1 MSTSSTEQPDGF
13 GFQPGELIPSA
24 PYIFPGEE
32 ELCYALEFAAEFGD
46 YIPVIGWIVALVAEI
61 IDAILQLI
69 DELVLVFT
77 GKARAQDTLTV
88 AGRLARGVNPAA
100 TLMAVQIHR
109 NLSQNNIVLSSSDA
123 ADQKI
128 LGDIRKQGEAM
139 LVAQGA
145 TQARATTVVDHVWTQ
160 TTSKTQPLPVEL
172 NSPLPSQLT
181 LLGTIAQQ
189 ALYVK
194 TYNQAIQ
201 NGDDPQQAAKKA
213 TDKLLQGSKLG
224 DLGKMRV
231 VPMPLPVLPQP
242 PICPAGFTWDDQL
255 KQCVANPN
263 SPPPPPPPPG
273 NPAPCPPFTALP
285 TCLPAAPGADPDQD
299 EVGNSAIP
307 IAYWLSI
314 IAIYAMNL
322 FQSITTQTS
331 SGEPAD
337 PVTCTQLTAQ
347 VALITAQLEAITTA
361 ITNLVQ
367 PGASNPEPPPVVN
380 VTVEPAPIVIEPGSS
395 TPADL
400 SHLNAA
406 ADADTAARN
415 LTAANYVLTR
425 SQVAADFATL
435 ATELQ

>member
-1 MSTSSTEQPDGF
+1 
-13 GFQPGELIPSA
+13 
-24 PYIFPGEE
+24 
-32 ELCYALEFAAEFGD
+32 
-46 YIPVIGWIVALVAEI
+46 
-61 IDAILQLI
+61 
-69 DELVLVFT
+69 
-77 GKARAQDTLTV
+77 
-88 AGRLARGVNPAA
+88 
-100 TLMAVQIHR
+100 MAVQIHR

-160 TTSKTQPLPVEL
+160 TTSKTQPLPIEL

-255 KQCVANPN
+255 QQCVANPT

-285 TCLPAAPGADPDQD
+285 DCLPQAPATDPDLD
-299 EVGNSAIP
+299 EIGQGAAAVSF
-307 IAYWLSI
+307 WLEI

-331 SGEPAD
+331 GGEPAD

-361 ITNLVQ
+361 ITNLGQ

-380 VTVEPAPIVIEPGSS
+380 VTVEPAPIVIEPGG
-395 TPADL
+395 TPPLDMTYQL
-400 SHLNAA
+400 DHAA
-406 ADADTAARN
+406 NEVQLRTVAHES
-415 LTAANYVLTR
+415 LTA
-425 SQVAADFATL
+425 VAIDIDTKVNALLVT
-435 ATELQ
+435 Q

>member
-1 MSTSSTEQPDGF
+1 MLVGPQQVE
-13 GFQPGELIPSA
+13 I
-24 PYIFPGEE
+24 
-32 ELCYALEFAAEFGD
+32 D
-46 YIPVIGWIVALVAEI
+46 Y
-61 IDAILQLI
+61 Q
-69 DELVLVFT
+69 T
-77 GKARAQDTLTV
+77 HYNAR
-88 AGRLARGVNPAA
+88 
-100 TLMAVQIHR
+100 I
-109 NLSQNNIVLSSSDA
+109 
-123 ADQKI
+123 
-128 LGDIRKQGEAM
+128 KQG
-139 LVAQGA
+139 L
-145 TQARATTVVDHVWTQ
+145 
-160 TTSKTQPLPVEL
+160 
-172 NSPLPSQLT
+172 
-181 LLGTIAQQ
+181 
-189 ALYVK
+189 
-194 TYNQAIQ
+194 
-201 NGDDPQQAAKKA
+201 DPQQAARDA
-213 TDKLLQGSKLG
+213 TNWILTNSKLG
-224 DLGKMRV
+224 DLGKIGVR
-231 VPMPLPVLPQP
+231 PQPLPVLPQP

-285 TCLPAAPGADPDQD
+285 DCLPQAPATDPDLD
-299 EVGNSAIP
+299 EIGQGAAAVSF
-307 IAYWLSI
+307 WLEI

-331 SGEPAD
+331 GGEPAD

-406 ADADTAARN
+406 ADADVAARN